1 MWLRNFF
8 FLKQLRERKYNSED
22 KNERK
27 IINYKLYMVH
37 EVTSQKNYKLMKKT
51 HLLNIFI
58 VVKQVYK
65 LIK

>member
-1 MWLRNFF
+1 MVKEFF